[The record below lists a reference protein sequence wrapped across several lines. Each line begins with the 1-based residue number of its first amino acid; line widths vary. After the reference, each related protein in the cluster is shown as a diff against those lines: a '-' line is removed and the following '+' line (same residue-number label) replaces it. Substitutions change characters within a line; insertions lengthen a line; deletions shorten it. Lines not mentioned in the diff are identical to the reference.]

1 MTDMIFSFVC
11 IALRAFLTM
20 GQISLEEHKE
30 NTGKNSRKT
39 ILFLNLLC
47 TLAGLLFILHSKL
60 LEPWWLILIYS
71 YSMWIF
77 GILVPEHYAHQHEER
92 IESMLPT
99 FLKVTKIFS
108 IFTFFIPIDPDP
120 VKEKV
125 SEEDIREMIHA
136 ASESEN
142 IDEPQKELIE
152 NVFDLDDTSIEEICT
167 HRSQVI
173 SLSMDESEEEWREII
188 HNNRHTF
195 YPVTQKDNDDVIGV
209 LDTRDYFR
217 LENTSKENVVDNAVD
232 QPLFLSE
239 NSKADDVFNEMK
251 KHKTYFAIVLDEYG
265 GMTGIVTLHDIVETL
280 LGEMYEVDDEIEPE
294 DIVQIDETT
303 WQIYG
308 AAALDDVAKALDTEF
323 PLEEYDTFG
332 GYILGSYGHIPSDG
346 STFELDLPPFHI
358 QVEEILNHRV
368 GKTIVKKRVEEK
380 VDGSAEKEN

>member
-1 MTDMIFSFVC
+1 MESMIFSIVC
-11 IALRAFLTM
+11 IAFRALLTM

-30 NTGKNSRKT
+30 NAGTNSLKT
-39 ILFLNLLC
+39 ILFLNVLC

-60 LEPWWLILIYS
+60 LEPWLLILIYI
-71 YSMWIF
+71 YSLLIF
-77 GILVPEHYAHQHEER
+77 GILWPAHYAHQQEER
-92 IESMLPT
+92 IDSMLPA
-99 FLKVTKIFS
+99 FLKWTKIFS
-108 IFTFFIPIDPDP
+108 IFTFFIPINPDP

-125 SEEDIREMIHA
+125 SEEDIREMINA

-173 SLSMDESEEEWREII
+173 SLSMDETEEAWRDLI

-195 YPVTQKDNDDVIGV
+195 YPVMKKDNDDVIGV

-217 LENTSKENVVDNAVD
+217 LEDTSKENVLNKAVD

-239 NSKADDVFNEMK
+239 NSKADDVFSEMK
-251 KHKTYFAIVLDEYG
+251 NHKTYFAIVLDEYG

-294 DIVQIDETT
+294 DIVKINDTV

-308 AAALDDVAKALDTEF
+308 AATLDDVAKELEIEL

-332 GYILGSYGHIPSDG
+332 GYILGSYGHIPNDG
-346 STFELDLPPFHI
+346 TTFDLDLPPLHI

-368 GKTIVKKRVEEK
+368 GKTIVTKVLEEK
-380 VDGSAEKEN
+380 EDGDDE